1 MLSRDASSSL
11 TFSRRFFPPSFS
23 GDINSLLNRPL
34 HSLVRDKEGHTP
46 VEDLAAGAAGGV
58 EDSGAEGAGQGVLT
72 VLGEAVVDNALL
84 GEGA

>member
-1 MLSRDASSSL
+1 MALLLLDNSRAG
-11 TFSRRFFPPSFS
+11 SFLLFLRTS
-23 GDINSLLNRPL
+23 GINSLLNRPL